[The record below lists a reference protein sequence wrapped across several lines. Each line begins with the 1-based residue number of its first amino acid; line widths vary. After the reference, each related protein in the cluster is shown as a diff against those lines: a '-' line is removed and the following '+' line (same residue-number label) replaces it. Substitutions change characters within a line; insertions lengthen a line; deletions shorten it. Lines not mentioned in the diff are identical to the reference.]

1 MQDAFRDLEANHTSE
16 FNTSDWKFVYVD
28 DRFDEHVVQT
38 FGKRMFPHIWVIDKE
53 TGKSYSWDMSL
64 QNITAPTIRDWV
76 LSK

>member
-1 MQDAFRDLEANHTSE
+1 MQDAFRDLEANHTNE